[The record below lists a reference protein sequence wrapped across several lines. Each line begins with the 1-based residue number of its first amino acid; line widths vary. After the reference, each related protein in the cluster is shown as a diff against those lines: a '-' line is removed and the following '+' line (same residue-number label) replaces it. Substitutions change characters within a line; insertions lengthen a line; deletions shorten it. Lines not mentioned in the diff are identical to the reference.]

1 MKLDDVLMLAKAGY
15 SKTEIA
21 ALLGGTQTVQT
32 TAPKA
37 APKTGAPP
45 LPAGTVNNDA
55 SRSAAPTGAPA
66 APDFGAIAQSL
77 AAITAKLDNLSTPTA
92 GAIGAEPAA
101 QSVDDIIRAAITPPQ
116 PDAAPDFSKGGVN
129 SGKIQEQHAHSR

>member
-1 MKLDDVLMLAKAGY
+1 MLAKAGY

-37 APKTGAPP
+37 APMTGVPP
-45 LPAGTVNNDA
+45 LPAVTVNNDA
-55 SRSAAPTGAPA
+55 VSSAAPTGAPA

-77 AAITAKLDNLSTPTA
+77 AAITAKLDSLSTPTA
-92 GAIGAEPAA
+92 GAVGAEPAA
-101 QSVDDIIRAAITPPQ
+101 QSVDDIILAAITSPQ
-116 PDAAPDFSKGGVN
+116 PDAAPDFSKGV
-129 SGKIQEQHAHSR
+129 

>member
-15 SKTEIA
+15 SKTDIA

-32 TAPKA
+32 TAPK
-37 APKTGAPP
+37 TGAPP
-45 LPAGTVNNDA
+45 LSAVTVNNDA
-55 SRSAAPTGAPA
+55 ISPAAPTGAPA

-92 GAIGAEPAA
+92 GAVGAEPAA
-101 QSVDDIIRAAITPPQ
+101 QSVDDIIRAAITSPQ
-116 PDAAPDFSKGGVN
+116 PDAAPDFSKGV
-129 SGKIQEQHAHSR
+129 

>member
-15 SKTEIA
+15 SKTDIA

-37 APKTGAPP
+37 APMTGAPP
-45 LPAGTVNNDA
+45 LPAVTVNNGA
-55 SRSAAPTGAPA
+55 IPSAAPTGAPAAPTGAPA

-92 GAIGAEPAA
+92 GAVGAEPAA
-101 QSVDDIIRAAITPPQ
+101 QSVDDIIRAAITSPQ
-116 PDAAPDFSKGGVN
+116 PDAAPDFSKGV
-129 SGKIQEQHAHSR
+129 

>member
-1 MKLDDVLMLAKAGY
+1 MLAKAGY

-37 APKTGAPP
+37 APMTGAPP
-45 LPAGTVNNDA
+45 LPAVTVNTDA
-55 SRSAAPTGAPA
+55 VSSAAPTGAPA

-77 AAITAKLDNLSTPTA
+77 AAITAKLDSLSTPTA
-92 GAIGAEPAA
+92 GAVGAEPAV
-101 QSVDDIIRAAITPPQ
+101 QSVDDIIRAAITSPQ
-116 PDAAPDFSKGGVN
+116 PDAAPDFSKGV
-129 SGKIQEQHAHSR
+129 

>member
-37 APKTGAPP
+37 APQTGAPP
-45 LPAGTVNNDA
+45 LPGDVATNVTATAISGV
-55 SRSAAPTGAPA
+55 APS

-92 GAIGAEPAA
+92 GAVGAEPSAP
-101 QSVDDIIRAAITPPQ
+101 SVDDIIRAAITSPQ
-116 PDAAPDFSKGGVN
+116 PDAAPDFSKGV
-129 SGKIQEQHAHSR
+129 

>member
-37 APKTGAPP
+37 APMTGAPP
-45 LPAGTVNNDA
+45 LPAVTVNNDPV
-55 SRSAAPTGAPA
+55 SSAAPTGAPA

-77 AAITAKLDNLSTPTA
+77 AAITAKLDSLSTPTA
-92 GAIGAEPAA
+92 GAVGAEPAA
-101 QSVDDIIRAAITPPQ
+101 QSVDDIIRAAITSPQ
-116 PDAAPDFSKGGVN
+116 PDAAPDFSKGV
-129 SGKIQEQHAHSR
+129 

>member
-32 TAPKA
+32 APKA
-37 APKTGAPP
+37 APMTGAPP
-45 LPAGTVNNDA
+45 LPAVTVNNDA
-55 SRSAAPTGAPA
+55 VSSAAPTGAPA

-77 AAITAKLDNLSTPTA
+77 AAITAKLDSLSTPTA
-92 GAIGAEPAA
+92 GAVGAEPAA
-101 QSVDDIIRAAITPPQ
+101 QSVDDIIRAAITSPQ
-116 PDAAPDFSKGGVN
+116 PDAAPDFSKGV
-129 SGKIQEQHAHSR
+129 

>member
-37 APKTGAPP
+37 APMTGAPP
-45 LPAGTVNNDA
+45 LPAVTVNNDA
-55 SRSAAPTGAPA
+55 ISPAAPTGAPA

-92 GAIGAEPAA
+92 GAVDAEPAA
-101 QSVDDIIRAAITPPQ
+101 QSVDDIIRAAITSPQ
-116 PDAAPDFSKGGVN
+116 PDAAPDFSKGV
-129 SGKIQEQHAHSR
+129 

>member
-21 ALLGGTQTVQT
+21 ALLGGTQTMQT

-37 APKTGAPP
+37 APMTGAPP
-45 LPAGTVNNDA
+45 LPAVTVQNDA
-55 SRSAAPTGAPA
+55 TTVTSAAPTGAPA
-66 APDFGAIAQSL
+66 APTGAPAVPDFGAIAQSL
-77 AAITAKLDNLSTPTA
+77 AAITARLDNLSTPTA

-101 QSVDDIIRAAITPPQ
+101 QSVDDIILAAITPPQ
-116 PDAAPDFSKGGVN
+116 PDAAPDFSKGV
-129 SGKIQEQHAHSR
+129 